1 MVRHP
6 ESALE
11 YGIQF
16 LKDCFRGVPDDVTKT
31 VHICCGFPFYLVSSC
46 VLSFNLTDN
55 YDYHYQ
61 WWHQRRTRE
70 ATTPFEAS

>member
-1 MVRHP
+1 MVRYP

-31 VHICCGFPFYLVSSC
+31 VHVCCGFPFYLVSSSI
-46 VLSFNLTDN
+46 LSFNLTDKIMIVIITCRGKEEL
-55 YDYHYQ
+55 Q
-61 WWHQRRTRE
+61 
-70 ATTPFEAS
+70 PPLEAS